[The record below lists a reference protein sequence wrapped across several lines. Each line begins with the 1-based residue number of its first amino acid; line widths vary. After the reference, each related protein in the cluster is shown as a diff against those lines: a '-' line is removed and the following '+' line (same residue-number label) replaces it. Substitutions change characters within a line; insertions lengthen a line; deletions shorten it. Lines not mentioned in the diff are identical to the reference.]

1 MTRLSVMLK
10 NSLKLVADNLWPPF
24 CISCETPI
32 RDSNGLCSSCWAQ
45 MRFLSAPQ
53 CFACGVPF
61 PFDVGDHALCV
72 ACSGSRPAYRKARS
86 ALIYDDISRGM
97 ILAFKHG
104 DRTDL
109 VPAITNL
116 MMRPGAALLEQADI
130 VSPVPLHWSRLLSR
144 RYNQAGLLSIRLANL
159 AQTRS
164 IPDLLIRTK
173 RTGTQ
178 GGKSNAGRRRN
189 VQGAFI
195 VNLQNKEV
203 LQGRRVLLIDD
214 VLTTGATVEAASR
227 ALLKGGA
234 TAVDVLT
241 IARVVTSGL

>member
-1 MTRLSVMLK
+1 MTRLPAMLK
-10 NSLKLVADNLWPPF
+10 NSLKLLADNLWPPF
-24 CISCETPI
+24 CISCEAPI
-32 RDSNGLCSSCWAQ
+32 RDSNGLCSSCWSQ

-72 ACSGSRPAYRKARS
+72 ACSGSRPPYQMARS

-109 VPAITNL
+109 VPAIANL
-116 MMRPGAALLEQADI
+116 MMRPGGPLLAQADI
-130 VSPVPLHWSRLLSR
+130 VSPVPLHWTRLLSR
-144 RYNQAGLLSIRLANL
+144 RYNQAGLLSIRLAKIS
-159 AQTRS
+159 QTRS
-164 IPDLLIRTK
+164 IPDLLVRTK

-189 VQGAFI
+189 VQGVFV
-195 VNLQNKEV
+195 VNLRNKEV
-203 LQGRRVLLIDD
+203 LHGKRVLLIDD
-214 VLTTGATVEAASR
+214 VLTTGATVEAAAR

-234 TAVDVLT
+234 GAVDVLT